1 MASKALPGNRCRS
14 GGADSNLRPRLLKFP
29 ASDAERARKGQRAH
43 PNPLSSF
50 PPANWAP
57 GEISKKSGH
66 ASMSCSSKS
75 AHRATRYVYNP
86 QSTGRMTRPSWES
99 EHQPLLPDGCFG
111 IIALRI
117 RKRIQRGCMFPR
129 GRAVQS
135 NKKTRTA
142 CKWRLWS
149 SLSI

>member
-66 ASMSCSSKS
+66 ASMSVRASPPTEPLGMSITRNQPDEWLGPAENPNTNHCFLMAASASSRCVS
-75 AHRATRYVYNP
+75 
-86 QSTGRMTRPSWES
+86 ES
-99 EHQPLLPDGCFG
+99 EYNEVVCSPGEEPYSPTKKRARHANDGFD
-111 IIALRI
+111 
-117 RKRIQRGCMFPR
+117 
-129 GRAVQS
+129 RA
-135 NKKTRTA
+135 
-142 CKWRLWS
+142 
-149 SLSI
+149 